1 LVFEICGK
9 PMEKDG
15 INCQWE
21 TPKPIFSH
29 RNLNAKTIRQSVFA
43 PLLKQEKEH
52 AGFPAICRPQKTWLH
67 RTEPRN
73 RPRGTESSGAQ
84 TSSIGM
90 VAELVKESRKKAH
103 LTQQQL
109 ADKLNVKRTYI
120 SKIERAS
127 SDVRISTLRKIIETG
142 LGGKLNISVEL

>member
-1 LVFEICGK
+1 MMIK
-9 PMEKDG
+9 NP
-15 INCQWE
+15 
-21 TPKPIFSH
+21 
-29 RNLNAKTIRQSVFA
+29 KTINDLFDQ
-43 PLLKQEKEH
+43 KYGEK
-52 AGFPAICRPQKTWLH
+52 GSKT
-67 RTEPRN
+67 REEFEQRA
-73 RPRGTESSGAQ
+73 EAY
-84 TSSIGM
+84 M

-109 ADKLNVKRTYI
+109 AEKLNVKRTYI

>member
-1 LVFEICGK
+1 MIK
-9 PMEKDG
+9 NP
-15 INCQWE
+15 
-21 TPKPIFSH
+21 
-29 RNLNAKTIRQSVFA
+29 KTINDLFDQ
-43 PLLKQEKEH
+43 KYGEKGSKNREE
-52 AGFPAICRPQKTWLH
+52 FEQKA
-67 RTEPRN
+67 E
-73 RPRGTESSGAQ
+73 AY
-84 TSSIGM
+84 M

-109 ADKLNVKRTYI
+109 AEKLNVKRTYI

>member
-1 LVFEICGK
+1 MIK
-9 PMEKDG
+9 NP
-15 INCQWE
+15 
-21 TPKPIFSH
+21 
-29 RNLNAKTIRQSVFA
+29 KTINDLFDQKYGEKGSKTRQEFEQRA
-43 PLLKQEKEH
+43 E
-52 AGFPAICRPQKTWLH
+52 AY
-67 RTEPRN
+67 
-73 RPRGTESSGAQ
+73 
-84 TSSIGM
+84 M

-109 ADKLNVKRTYI
+109 AEKLNVKRTYI